1 MEKSTGKFARY
12 FKRLLQVEMTTG
24 DAGVGS
30 GGGGFSPTNINS
42 SDSYAPGDARV
53 PKAIG
58 KKVATRKGSVGNVNK
73 KDKNKKN
80 IDKLFLKGENAEE
93 EMCPDACCGMPVSKC
108 KCGPDC
114 PHCDCYKINNA

>member
-12 FKRLLQVEMTTG
+12 FKRLLQVETTTG

-30 GGGGFSPTNINS
+30 GSGGFSPSNINS
-42 SDSYAPGDARV
+42 TDSYAPKDMRTAT
-53 PKAIG
+53 PIG
-58 KKVATRKGSVGNVNK
+58 KKIATRKDSVGNVNN
-73 KDKNKKN
+73 KDKKKRN

-93 EMCPDACCGMPVSKC
+93 RMCPDACCGMPVSKC

-114 PHCDCYKINNA
+114 PHCDCHKINNA

>member
-12 FKRLLQVEMTTG
+12 FKRLLQVETTTG

-30 GGGGFSPTNINS
+30 GSGGFSPSNINS
-42 SDSYAPGDARV
+42 TDSYAPGDARV

-73 KDKNKKN
+73 KVRRKE
-80 IDKLFLKGENAEE
+80 I
-93 EMCPDACCGMPVSKC
+93 
-108 KCGPDC
+108 
-114 PHCDCYKINNA
+114 